1 MSQTLMQTSV
11 SLYKDVVFFFFSFIS
26 KTSAREASV
35 RERAVNKSP
44 AVHILPRALD
54 GLRRE
59 NGGSVNRLDI
69 DSGEIFGA

>member
-54 GLRRE
+54 GR
-59 NGGSVNRLDI
+59 
-69 DSGEIFGA
+69 